1 MALLEIKNLS
11 KSFGDAHIL
20 KDINLEVNEGDV
32 VAIIGSSGNGKTTL
46 LRCLNFLE
54 IPEKGKITVDDSV
67 LFDSD
72 TMTGGKKAKSIP
84 RENRLKLGM
93 VFQNFNL
100 FPQYTALENVTLA
113 MNVLE
118 KDKLKKFPQGVEAI
132 AKSIL
137 TRVGLADKLNN
148 YPCQLSGGQQQR
160 VAIARALALNPAIL
174 CFDEPTSALDPELT
188 GEVLAVIRKL
198 ASEHMTM
205 LIVTH
210 EMNFAREA
218 ATKIVFMD
226 EGRIVE
232 MGTPEEVLDNPKNDR
247 TKEFLRNALNK

>member
-20 KDINLEVNEGDV
+20 KDINLDVNEGDV
-32 VAIIGSSGNGKTTL
+32 IAVIGSSGNGKTTL

-54 IPEKGKITVDDSV
+54 IPEKGSITVDGTA
-67 LFDSD
+67 LFDSESEH
-72 TMTGGKKAKSIP
+72 GSKGKTIP

-113 MNVLE
+113 MKVLQ
-118 KDKLKKFPQGVEAI
+118 KDKLKTFSDNVEKI
-132 AKSIL
+132 ATDIL
-137 TRVGLADKLNN
+137 TRVGLADKLNH

-205 LIVTH
+205 IIVTH

-218 ATKIVFMD
+218 ATRIVFMD

-232 MGTPEEVLDNPKNDR
+232 EGTPEEVLDNPKHER
-247 TKEFLRNALNK
+247 TREFLRNALNK

>member
-20 KDINLEVNEGDV
+20 KDINLDVNEGDV
-32 VAIIGSSGNGKTTL
+32 IAIIGSSGNGKTTL

-54 IPEKGKITVDDSV
+54 IPEKGTITVDGSV
-67 LFDSD
+67 LFDGQD
-72 TMTGGKKAKSIP
+72 GNGGKAIS
-84 RENRLKLGM
+84 RANRLKLGM

-113 MNVLE
+113 MKVLE
-118 KDKLKKFPQGVEAI
+118 KDKLKEFPEGVEKI
-132 AKSIL
+132 ATDIL

-232 MGTPEEVLDNPKNDR
+232 TGTPEEVLENPKNER
-247 TKEFLRNALNK
+247 TREFLRNALNK